1 MNKKSVL
8 FTKEAT
14 KPTNESIPTK
24 KRQILDE
31 QSNTKISK
39 FYEQSNTDKKPKTE
53 FYSYSKIKID
63 KNHRLE
69 SDEQEVY
76 WFVTADTMVT
86 RKLGAIGDY
95 NEHLE
100 RYIEHSEDSFSQK
113 IPNITNN
120 STKTTKS
127 ILSRGDVR
135 KSYKINNHIYYRHV
149 QMRWVEYEIIEFERS
164 RLFGQLFSQTQ
175 TIHFFE
181 LFGVRV

>member
-24 KRQILDE
+24 KRQILEKKSD
-31 QSNTKISK
+31 
-39 FYEQSNTDKKPKTE
+39 EQSNTDKKAKTE

-63 KNHRLE
+63 KNQRLE

-86 RKLGAIGDY
+86 RKLGPIGKYD
-95 NEHLE
+95 EHLE

-135 KSYKINNHIYYRHV
+135 TSYKINNHVYYRHV
-149 QMRWVEYEIIEFERS
+149 QMRWVEYGIVEFERS
-164 RLFGQLFSQTQ
+164 GLLGQLFLQTQ
-175 TIHFFE
+175 KIHFFE